1 MKRQIRQSWARLIS
15 NILSPPVVW
24 GFLAFPI
31 AFRAAETTQQA
42 ILWAVTYG
50 LFVCLMPAV
59 YIGWMV
65 WRGKITD
72 IHMQVREQRIRPFIV
87 SIVGTAFAWQ
97 VLQLM
102 GAPSLLPLFALF
114 SLIQIA
120 VMLAVTLK
128 WQISMHS
135 MSITCAVVT
144 TGALYG
150 LGPALLVSPL
160 IPVVGAARI
169 KLQRHTLSQV
179 VAGGLVGAILTG
191 AMFLSLK

>member
-1 MKRQIRQSWARLIS
+1 LIS

>member
-50 LFVCLMPAV
+50 MFVCLMPAV

-87 SIVGTAFAWQ
+87 SIVGTAVAWQ

>member
-1 MKRQIRQSWARLIS
+1 MKRQIHQSWARLIS
-15 NILSPPVVW
+15 NILNPPVVW

-50 LFVCLMPAV
+50 VFVCLLPAV
-59 YIGWMV
+59 YIAWMV

-72 IHMQVREQRIRPFIV
+72 VHMQVREQRIRPFIV
-87 SIVGTAFAWQ
+87 SIVGTALAWQ
-97 VLQLM
+97 ALQLL

-135 MSITCAVVT
+135 MSITGAVIT

-150 LGPALLVSPL
+150 VVPALVLSPL

-179 VAGGLVGAILTG
+179 IAGGLVGGVLTC
-191 AMFLSLK
+191 AMFLTLK

>member
-50 LFVCLMPAV
+50 MFVCLMPAV